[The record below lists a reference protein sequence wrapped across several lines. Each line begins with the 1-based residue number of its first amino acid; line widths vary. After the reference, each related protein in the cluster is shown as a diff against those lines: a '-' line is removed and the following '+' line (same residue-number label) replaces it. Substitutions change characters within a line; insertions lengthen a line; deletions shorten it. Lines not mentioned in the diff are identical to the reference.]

1 MSTRSPRIIS
11 GMLPPAIQIA
21 LWQDPM
27 DIFGFIFLGL

>member
-1 MSTRSPRIIS
+1 MSTCSPRIIS
-11 GMLPPAIQIA
+11 GILPPAIQIA

>member
-1 MSTRSPRIIS
+1 MQQRR